1 MSMIRLDSPDGVIRC
16 LLTYTDWWQPSTGSI
31 IQVAAARRQSEAA
44 QGFRSGLLETM
55 DERSELTR
63 RAQLL
68 GERDRRI
75 LVLWYVGQLPAEEIA
90 RSVGISRRQCF
101 RLRAAAIQKIVKLG
115 EPEQAA

>member
-1 MSMIRLDSPDGVIRC
+1 MSLVRLDSPKDVIRC
-16 LLTYTDWWQPSTGSI
+16 LVTHTDWWQPSTGSI
-31 IQVAAARRQSEAA
+31 IQVAAARRQSDAA

-68 GERDRRI
+68 GERDRHI
-75 LVLWYVGQLPAEEIA
+75 LLLWYVGQLPVEEIA
-90 RSVGISRRQCF
+90 RAVGISRRQCF
-101 RLRAAAIQKIVKLG
+101 RLRAAAIDKIVKLG